1 VKNPNTGKR
10 QSRLNPPDA
19 WIIKDVP
26 ELGIVPQELWEAV
39 KARQAQMARATRPD
53 RKKADFWKHQRSRHL
68 LSGLMKCGMC
78 GASYTKCG
86 ANRFACAGARDRA
99 TCSNQLTI
107 RGDHVEHA
115 ILLGLKT
122 RRMEPSLFEEFA
134 REFMAE
140 VNRQRS
146 AASAA
151 KAGMQSD
158 IEHMDRQ
165 IKRLVDAIL
174 AGADAKPI
182 NAKLNELEAERAR
195 PRNALD
201 AAPAD
206 KPLLHPNLAAIY
218 RARIENLQ
226 AVLSDPEYGR
236 EAFDVIRSLVEE
248 VRIIPTG
255 DEVTIELRGELAGIL
270 ALAETEK
277 IGTSPQQD

>member
-1 VKNPNTGKR
+1 
-10 QSRLNPPDA
+10 
-19 WIIKDVP
+19 
-26 ELGIVPQELWEAV
+26 
-39 KARQAQMARATRPD
+39 
-53 RKKADFWKHQRSRHL
+53 
-68 LSGLMKCGMC
+68 
-78 GASYTKCG
+78 
-86 ANRFACAGARDRA
+86 
-99 TCSNQLTI
+99 
-107 RGDHVEHA
+107 
-115 ILLGLKT
+115 
-122 RRMEPSLFEEFA
+122 
-134 REFMAE
+134 MAE

-195 PRNALD
+195 LRNALD